1 MSDPFSPAPGADG
14 GRDPGEDEPTRSADV
29 LLFRRYRAIRELGRG
44 GMGVVQLAHDTALDI
59 PVAVKLVPDL
69 VVKDT
74 EAIADLRKE
83 VLRGMALAHPG
94 IVRTHNFERDE
105 SGAGIVME
113 FVEGETLTDL
123 KTRQPGGC
131 FDPQQILPWL
141 AQLCSVLDYA
151 HREARIVHRD
161 LKPRNIMLTRA
172 GKVKVADFGI
182 AALLSDSMSRHSME
196 GRVSGT
202 LCYMSPQQ
210 AEGKRPTHLDDIHA
224 LGATIYELLTGKPP
238 FFRGSPA
245 SIHAQILSVVP
256 PSMAERREDLEVAG
270 KAALPRA
277 WEKTISACLAKEP
290 ERRPQT
296 AGEVLARLQ
305 GAAAAEATTAAGEDT
320 LPLPPPRPTS
330 RAPLTWGALA
340 ALTLAA
346 GGAYYLNT
354 APPQTSEAVPFAIP
368 APEPTPRPTP
378 APAPAP
384 TPHPSTPAPT
394 PTTPLLPSATP
405 MPATPPPTTPAP
417 PNPANATKDAPFVNN
432 LGMIFVPVPQTR
444 VLACIWETRVQDFAA
459 FADATGYDAT
469 SHVFSLRKGAWET
482 HGDSWRSP
490 GFAQTGV
497 HPVCGVNWFDAV
509 AFCEWLTARERALGR
524 LRGGSYRLPT
534 DQEWEAAAGRA
545 TFPWGE
551 QWPPAANEANVAGRE
566 ANDGDNA
573 AKWEVIAGRT
583 DPYPR
588 TSPVGR
594 SVPNALGLFDLAGN
608 VWEWCADPL
617 PGKADSRVVRGG
629 SWFSFEREYLR
640 SDHRGD
646 GRADSRGTVR
656 GFRVV
661 LALSPGDVP

>member
-1 MSDPFSPAPGADG
+1 MPDPFSPAPGADG
-14 GRDPGEDEPTRSADV
+14 TPAPGGRDSAEDAPTQSAEV
-29 LLFRRYRAIRELGRG
+29 LLFRRYRVIRELGRG

-113 FVEGETLTDL
+113 YVEGETLTDL

-131 FDPQQILPWL
+131 FDPPQILPWL
-141 AQLCSVLDYA
+141 VQLCAVLDYA
-151 HREARIVHRD
+151 HREARLVHRD
-161 LKPRNIMLTRA
+161 LKPRNIMLTRT

-210 AEGKRPTHLDDIHA
+210 AEGKRPSPLDDIHA

-256 PSMAERREDLEVAG
+256 PSMAERRADLEIAD
-270 KAALPRA
+270 KAALPPA
-277 WEKTISACLAKEP
+277 WEKVIAACLAKEP
-290 ERRPQT
+290 AQRPQS

-305 GAAAAEATTAAGEDT
+305 GAAVAEQDT
-320 LPLPPPRPTS
+320 LPLPPPARPSS
-330 RAPLTWGALA
+330 RAPLAWGALA
-340 ALTLAA
+340 VLTLAA
-346 GGAYYLNT
+346 GGAYYFKT
-354 APPQTSEAVPFAIP
+354 APSPETTAPIP
-368 APEPTPRPTP
+368 LATP
-378 APAPAP
+378 APAPALP
-384 TPHPSTPAPT
+384 SSTPAPT
-394 PTTPLLPSATP
+394 PLPAPATP
-405 MPATPPPTTPAP
+405 TPPPATPFPTTPPPTTPAP
-417 PNPANATKDAPFVNN
+417 PNPATATKDAPFVNS
-432 LGMIFVPVPQTR
+432 LGMVFVPVPQTR
-444 VLACIWETRVQDFAA
+444 VLACVWETRVQDFAA
-459 FADATGYDAT
+459 FADATSYDAT

-490 GFAQTGV
+490 GFAQTGA

-524 LRGGSYRLPT
+524 LRAGNYRLPT
-534 DQEWEAAAGRA
+534 DAEWSAAAGRA
-545 TFPWGE
+545 TYPWGE
-551 QWPPAANEANVAGRE
+551 QWPPAADDANVAGGE
-566 ANDGDNA
+566 ANDPDNA
-573 AKWEVIAGRT
+573 AKWEVIANRV

-588 TSPVGR
+588 TGPVGR
-594 SVPNALGLFDLAGN
+594 GAPNALGLFDLGGN

-617 PGKADSRVVRGG
+617 PGKADSRVIRGG
-629 SWFSFEREYLR
+629 SWFSFERAYLR
-640 SDHRGD
+640 TDYRGD

-656 GFRVV
+656 GFRIV
-661 LALSPGDVP
+661 LALPPGDVP